1 MLCLLS
7 LKKGDVT
14 RTKKKGCG
22 THEKKKEGET
32 LSLVKDI
39 ADYLADNAFGTVG
52 TDIFL
57 SDLPSSPDSCIA
69 VYQNEDTAVERIA
82 GIDVPADRIAG
93 IKKPRFKVVVRET
106 TYDAAMAAI
115 KAIEEELV
123 QIGDEYIG
131 TLSEGVE
138 INGAFYFR
146 VNTTE
151 DAYEQERDANDRVI
165 VAQNFSTAIKI

>member
-1 MLCLLS
+1 M
-7 LKKGDVT
+7 
-14 RTKKKGCG
+14 
-22 THEKKKEGET
+22 
-32 LSLVKDI
+32 SLVKDI
-39 ADYLADNAFGTVG
+39 ADYLDTNSFGTVG

-57 SDLPSSPDSCIA
+57 SNLPSSPDSCIA
-69 VYQNEDTAVERIA
+69 VYQNEDSAVERIA
-82 GIDVPADRIAG
+82 GIDVPSDRIAG
-93 IKKPRFKVVVRET
+93 IKKPRFKVVVREAS
-106 TYDAAMAAI
+106 YDAAMASM

-151 DAYEQERDANDRVI
+151 DAYEQDRDAQDRVI
-165 VAQNFSTAIKI
+165 VAQNFNTAIKI

>member
-1 MLCLLS
+1 LLCLLS

>member
-1 MLCLLS
+1 M
-7 LKKGDVT
+7 
-14 RTKKKGCG
+14 
-22 THEKKKEGET
+22 
-32 LSLVKDI
+32 SLVKDI
-39 ADYLADNAFGTVG
+39 TDYLEDNAFGTVG

-69 VYQNEDTAVERIA
+69 VYQNEDSAVERIA
-82 GIDVPADRIAG
+82 GIDMPADRIMG
-93 IKKPRFKVVVRET
+93 IKKPRFKVVVREAS
-106 TYDAAMAAI
+106 YDSAMASM

-138 INGAFYFR
+138 INDAFYFR

-151 DAYEQERDANDRVI
+151 DAYEQERDDQDRVI